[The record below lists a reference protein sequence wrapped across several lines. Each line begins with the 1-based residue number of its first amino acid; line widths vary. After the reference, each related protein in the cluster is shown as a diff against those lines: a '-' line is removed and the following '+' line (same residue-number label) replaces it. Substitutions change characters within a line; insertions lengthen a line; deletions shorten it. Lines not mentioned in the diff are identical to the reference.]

1 MKKIFITLAAVG
13 ALVLAP
19 AAAPHVTANPG
30 EAVADSFA
38 KFDLRVGHGCDG
50 SPTTKLTVKIPDGV
64 TSVAPQVVPG
74 WRIATKMGKLAE
86 PVELHGE
93 KITEGVREVSWTGGL
108 LPEGQMTEFG
118 LSVHVPDKPGTV
130 LYFPAV
136 QTCERGVHRWIQ
148 IPEQDQDPFELEEP
162 APFVRLVSA
171 PAEQR
176 LAQAEKGAAAATT
189 AAKTAAADASEARD
203 KADERDPLALA
214 LGIGGLLA
222 GGAALVLT
230 LARRRP

>member
-1 MKKIFITLAAVG
+1 MQKILITLAAAG
-13 ALVLAP
+13 ALALAP
-19 AAAPHVTANPG
+19 AAAAHVTANPG
-30 EAVADSFA
+30 EAVAGSFA

-50 SPTTKLTVKIPDGV
+50 SPTTKLTVRIPDGV

-74 WRIATKMGKLAE
+74 WQIATKEGKLAE

-93 KITEGVREVSWTGGL
+93 TITEGVKEVSWTGGP

-118 LSVHVPDKPGTV
+118 LSVRLPDKPGTV

-136 QTCERGVHRWIQ
+136 QTCQQGVHRWIQ
-148 IPEQDQDPFELEEP
+148 VPEQGQDPFELESP
-162 APFVRLVSA
+162 APFVTLVSA
-171 PAEQR
+171 PSEQR
-176 LAQAEKGAAAATT
+176 LAEAEKALATATATSKAASAE
-189 AAKTAAADASEARD
+189 AAKARD
-203 KADERDPLALA
+203 EASGRDPLALA
-214 LGIGGLLA
+214 LGLGGLLA